1 MMMKKRAAIHRTKQT
16 KGKKK
21 TRLLNTPKKKLSN
34 SHLPGNRR
42 PPSQALLPRPRPR
55 QPALRRL
62 LRRPP
67 RLPAG
72 HRLGGAVQRGLRR
85 REGAR
90 RGAAPSH
97 RRRRRLRLWRPLD
110 EAEPAD
116 AARGAAGRAGAAVEG
131 VRLREA
137 EGGRGA
143 GAGGRGGKRGRG
155 RGRRSCGRNCG
166 DDSRCSSSFF
176 DRHCHH
182 HDDNHN
188 SNTTTNYFLLLL
200 PPFLPQRLRPPHQ
213 RPATPRQPLPQA
225 PAQQDFLLVPGPAL
239 QGQELEE
246 ADRHPERRG
255 RVCLRF
261 ETWRP
266 FIYNHRRR
274 GPREMD
280 GRGAR
285 RQPDV
290 PEAVGRGAGRGRGGG
305 LAVLGDGGG
314 AKGGAQRWE
323 DFSGVLR
330 EAGGAEGAAG
340 VKGWDENG
348 RERGRNVNRN
358 NPLFFSLF

>member
-1 MMMKKRAAIHRTKQT
+1 MMMKKLAAIHRTKQT

-34 SHLPGNRR
+34 SHLPGTRR

-213 RPATPRQPLPQA
+213 RPATPRQPHFKA
-225 PAQQDFLLVPGPAL
+225 KN
-239 QGQELEE
+239 
-246 ADRHPERRG
+246 
-255 RVCLRF
+255 
-261 ETWRP
+261 W
-266 FIYNHRRR
+266 RRR
-274 GPREMD
+274 IVTPSAAAEFAYVLKPG
-280 GRGAR
+280 GRLYTIT
-285 RQPDV
+285 DV
-290 PEAVGRGAGRGRGGG
+290 ED
-305 LAVLGDGGG
+305 LGKWM
-314 AKGGAQRWE
+314 A
-323 DFSGVLR
+323 GVLDDSPMFR
-330 EAGGAEGAAG
+330 RLSDEELAGDAAAG
-340 VKGWDENG
+340 LLFLATEEGQKVARNG
-348 RERGRNVNRN
+348 GRTFRACYERLEAPRVL
-358 NPLFFSLF
+358 PE